1 MKKRIAL
8 IGLAALLVAASV
20 STLASAAMIGIYRN
34 GLESLTQRSQLT
46 KLAGRS
52 CARAGTESALRITVG
67 KQTEACTLRTPVLGA
82 DLEIAATERLLSG
95 TPVALQRKAFL
106 GVELRAGQGAKYQL
120 LVYPLQK
127 KAQLVKVTPE
137 GAEYYEIAKNLETVM
152 GINGANTLRLQA
164 LKLRKGPEAG
174 SVAVKGFLGTEL
186 IVSGT
191 DALPGDLTGKASTVT
206 VGAPKNGSG
215 VIASIDDVVVR
226 VPSPY

>member
-1 MKKRIAL
+1 MKKRITP
-8 IGLAALLVAASV
+8 ILLVALAAAILGTTV
-20 STLASAAMIGIYRN
+20 ASAAMVGIYRN
-34 GLESLTQRSQLT
+34 DLASLTQRSELI

-67 KQTEACTLRTPVLGA
+67 KKTEACTMRTPVLGS

-95 TPVALQRKAFL
+95 TPTAVARKAFL

-120 LVYPLQK
+120 LVYPIQK
-127 KAQLVKVTPE
+127 KAQLIKVTPE
-137 GAEYYEIAKNLETVM
+137 GSEFFDIAKNLKNVM
-152 GINGANTLRLQA
+152 GLNGANTLRLQA
-164 LKLRKGPEAG
+164 LKLRNGPDAG

-186 IVSGT
+186 VVEGI
-191 DALPGDLTGKASTVT
+191 DALPGDLPGKASTVT

-215 VIASIDDVVVR
+215 VVASVDDIVVR

>member
-20 STLASAAMIGIYRN
+20 SALAPAAMVGIYRN
-34 GLESLTQRSQLT
+34 GMESLTQRSQLI
-46 KLAGRS
+46 KLSGRS

-67 KQTEACTLRTPVLGA
+67 KQTEACTMRTPVLGS

-95 TPVALQRKAFL
+95 TPAAVARKAFL

-120 LVYPLQK
+120 LVYPMQK
-127 KAQLVKVTPE
+127 KAQLIKVTPDGPE
-137 GAEYYEIAKNLETVM
+137 FYDIAKNLKTVM
-152 GINGANTLRLQA
+152 GLNGANTLRLQT
-164 LKLRKGPEAG
+164 LKLRSGPEAG
-174 SVAVKGFLGTEL
+174 SVAVKGFLGREL

-191 DALPGDLTGKASTVT
+191 DALPGDLPGKASTVT

-215 VIASIDDVVVR
+215 VVASIDDIVVR